1 MRKISVYGIEYLIY
15 ISCKCLR
22 ISSFINLKT
31 LTNCEKIEY
40 EEPIGKLS
48 ELDDLY
54 IAKMKEVLKERGIY
68 GILFENY
75 PPHLSPVGV
84 YYGANEPDNVAW
96 MLKFEQGFLA
106 DIDQQRESDWTDYFA
121 DKRVWMQVED
131 LMDEDDEFNFSG
143 GRAYLYDDIY
153 DSICRAINE
162 CADEE

>member
-1 MRKISVYGIEYLIY
+1 MK
-15 ISCKCLR
+15 
-22 ISSFINLKT
+22 
-31 LTNCEKIEY
+31 KIEY

-75 PPHLSPVGV
+75 PPHLSPIGV

-96 MLKFEQGFLA
+96 MLKFEQGKIYLALYDENRTFDLENDLCFTKEQYEQGILA
-106 DIDQQRESDWTDYFA
+106 DIDQQRETNWADYFA
-121 DKRVWMQVED
+121 DKRAWMQVED
-131 LMDEDDEFNFSG
+131 LMDDDDEFNFSG

-153 DSICRAINE
+153 ENICMAINE